1 MSKYLKFSSPGQL
14 MDPTA
19 AVRGSLSDLQATL
32 IGQQERDDKLAKEA
46 EAKRRWEAS
55 YGLQKATA
63 GRQAKEFTDAQTAK
77 AHQLGL
83 SQAMSGIATS
93 GDVVTNQKAIDAA
106 NAFNLGLNKA
116 NTEGEAAYD
125 KRMKDLGDKIST
137 ALLPTTPTKTSG
149 SGISYTT
156 EDVKGT
162 QYEKYKDPK
171 TGKRYLLDPS
181 SPLGEMVYG
190 APEESGTVVLD
201 PIEVKKKAPSDS
213 EIADAIL
220 KSSGVT
226 KGMEDTALAGF
237 IKAKEQAVPTAK
249 TERKLRTDSDEY
261 KAEVADSI
269 RNYMKQHPESAI
281 EGMAALNAMK
291 DAEFKYAPELQ
302 LSRDKAAL
310 KKIADIEDHERKM
323 IRIKAQQDKSK
334 GANASTKISQIIG
347 QSGNPED
354 IKSVIEKWKASDNKI
369 SDKTILNRLYELGA
383 SDMKELGWFDF
394 GKKDL

>member
-1 MSKYLKFSSPGQL
+1 
-14 MDPTA
+14 
-19 AVRGSLSDLQATL
+19 
-32 IGQQERDDKLAKEA
+32 
-46 EAKRRWEAS
+46 
-55 YGLQKATA
+55 
-63 GRQAKEFTDAQTAK
+63 
-77 AHQLGL
+77 
-83 SQAMSGIATS
+83 MSGIATS
-93 GDVVTNQKAIDAA
+93 GDVVTNQNAIDAA
-106 NAFNLGLNKA
+106 NAFNLGLDKA
-116 NTEGEAAYD
+116 NTESEVSYD

-156 EDVKGT
+156 EGVKGT

-261 KAEVADSI
+261 KAEVANSI
-269 RNYMKQHPESAI
+269 RSYMKQHPESAI
-281 EGMAALNAMK
+281 EGIAALNAMK
-291 DAEFKYAPELQ
+291 DTGFKYGDEWKLSQLKHGQDVEL
-302 LSRDKAAL
+302 
-310 KKIADIEDHERKM
+310 EG
-323 IRIKAQQDKSK
+323 IKQK
-334 GANASTKISQIIG
+334 NR
-347 QSGNPED
+347 
-354 IKSVIEKWKASDNKI
+354 IEKAKFTNKNGKKGFNFESDLYSSLSGKDVGDVDAVDSWLNANKNRLAGMTI
-369 SDKTILNRLYELGA
+369 SDKKALLAKMKAQYASESGWDLSDYLGGSA
-383 SDMKELGWFDF
+383 AGDVFQQNISGLK
-394 GKKDL
+394 